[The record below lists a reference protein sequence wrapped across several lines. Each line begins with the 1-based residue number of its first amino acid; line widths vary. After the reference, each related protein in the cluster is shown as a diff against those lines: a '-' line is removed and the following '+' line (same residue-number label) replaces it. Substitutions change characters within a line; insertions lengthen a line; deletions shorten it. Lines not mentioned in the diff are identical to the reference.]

1 MAGRASLLG
10 RSHWWSHWRSN
21 WMIGFMDQIYGRP
34 AFSGYRERLEFTR
47 IHLQNGQS
55 ESGFTGMA

>member
-1 MAGRASLLG
+1 
-10 RSHWWSHWRSN
+10 
-21 WMIGFMDQIYGRP
+21 MIGFMDQIYGRP